1 MKHLSVLIA
10 LLSFFAATAPLAA
23 QGVEGATEDP
33 VLQFDELPPLDAVL
47 RHMVAHSPRVK
58 QQDALVEKGRAEL
71 NRSRLEWL
79 DGFFGGVSS
88 TYGSYGNATLDEISM
103 GVQGTVSVRL
113 SLFDLLGSRTRRAAF
128 REELEVARQKREEVR
143 TEEQRW
149 VIDLYYRLD
158 LMGRLVAVQAEARQ
172 AAGVHQQMAET
183 EFSQAAIPVSEL
195 ARVSEIAAKA
205 HADYESARSAYLS
218 LFAQLENALG
228 VRLAELLPA
237 RS

>member
-1 MKHLSVLIA
+1 
-10 LLSFFAATAPLAA
+10 
-23 QGVEGATEDP
+23 
-33 VLQFDELPPLDAVL
+33 
-47 RHMVAHSPRVK
+47 MVAHSPRVK
-58 QQDALVEKGRAEL
+58 IQDALVEKGRAEL

-88 TYGSYGNATLDEISM
+88 TYGSYGNATLDEIAM
-103 GVQGTVSVRL
+103 GVQGTVSVRF
-113 SLFDLLGSRTRRAAF
+113 SVFDLLGSRTRRAAF

-172 AAGVHQQMAET
+172 AAGVHLQMAEA
-183 EFSQAAIPVSEL
+183 EFTQAAIPVSEL

-205 HADYESARSAYLS
+205 RADYESARSAYLS

-228 VRLAELLPA
+228 VRLAELLSSQP
-237 RS
+237 